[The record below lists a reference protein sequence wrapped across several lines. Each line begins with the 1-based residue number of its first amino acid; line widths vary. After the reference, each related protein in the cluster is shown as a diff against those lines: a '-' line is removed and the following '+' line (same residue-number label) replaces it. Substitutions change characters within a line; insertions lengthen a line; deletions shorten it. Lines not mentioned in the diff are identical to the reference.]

1 VNKTKG
7 LRRFIAH
14 FDLAVLLFITETN
27 VSLSVYIPERF
38 WTSNN
43 VLELFTDAAGN
54 PDLGCAAYF

>member
-14 FDLAVLLFITETN
+14 FDYGEY
-27 VSLSVYIPERF
+27 YIPERF

-54 PDLGCAAYF
+54 PDLGCAINI